1 MQNFDYNIPTKVYFG
16 KGQIEMLGEI
26 KNYASKVLM
35 VYGGGSIKRA
45 GIYDQAVSVL
55 RENGVEFFELSGVDP
70 NPRLE
75 TVELGKKLCIEKG
88 LDGVL
93 AIGGGSSIDCSKAIA
108 AAVKYDGD
116 VWDMTTDWSLMKDA
130 LPVFVVSTMAATG
143 SEMDAYAV
151 ITKTETNEK
160 KDLGG
165 EPVIPKFSILDP
177 KFTYSVPAYQTAS
190 GAADIISHVFEV
202 YFNRTP
208 EAYLQ
213 ARMAEAIM
221 KTVFH
226 YGPIAVK
233 EPKNYEARANLMW
246 GSSLAING
254 LLSNGCYLDWG
265 IHPIEHELSAY
276 FDVTHGAGLAV
287 VMPAWMEHVLR
298 EDSVDKFVEYA
309 VNVWGVEAEGRD
321 KYEVAREGIA
331 KTKDHFVNELGLPG
345 TLRELGIPEDSLE
358 MMANNLDGALMGTF
372 VPMTKED
379 VLAIYKACY

>member
-16 KGQIEMLGEI
+16 KGQIERLGEI
-26 KNYASKVLM
+26 KNYASRVLM

-55 RENGVEFFELSGVDP
+55 RENGIEFFELSGVDP

-75 TVELGKKLCIEKG
+75 TVELGKKLCLDKG

-108 AAVKYDGD
+108 AAVKYDGN
-116 VWDMTTDWSLMKDA
+116 VWDMTSDWSLMQDA

-165 EPVIPKFSILDP
+165 DPVIPKISILDP
-177 KFTYSVPAYQTAS
+177 KFTYSVPKYQTAA
-190 GAADIISHVFEV
+190 GAADIISHVFEA
-202 YFNRTP
+202 YFHRTP

-213 ARMAEAIM
+213 SRMAEAIL
-221 KTVFH
+221 KTVIK
-226 YGPIAVK
+226 YGPIAVN
-233 EPKNYEARANLMW
+233 EPENYEARANLMW
-246 GSSLAING
+246 SSSLAING
-254 LLSNGCYLDWG
+254 LLSYGSYLDWG

-287 VMPAWMEHVLR
+287 IMPAWMEHILN
-298 EDSVDKFVEYA
+298 DTSVDQFAEYA

-331 KTKDHFVNELGLPG
+331 KTRDFFVNDLGLPG
-345 TLRELGIPEDSLE
+345 TLRELNVPEDSLE
-358 MMANNLDGALMGTF
+358 MMAKNLDGVLTGTF
-372 VPMTKED
+372 VPMTVED

>member
-16 KGQIEMLGEI
+16 KGQIERLGEI

-55 RENGVEFFELSGVDP
+55 RENGIEFFELSGVDP
-70 NPRLE
+70 NPRLK
-75 TVELGKKLCIEKG
+75 TVELGKKLCLDKG

-108 AAVKYDGD
+108 AAVKYDGN
-116 VWDMTTDWSLMKDA
+116 VWDMTSDWSLMQDA

-151 ITKTETNEK
+151 ITNTETNEK

-165 EPVIPKFSILDP
+165 DPVIPKISILDP
-177 KFTYSVPAYQTAS
+177 KFTYSVPKYQTAA
-190 GAADIISHVFEV
+190 GAADIISHVFEA
-202 YFNRTP
+202 YFHRTP

-213 ARMAEAIM
+213 SRMAEAIL
-221 KTVFH
+221 KTVIK
-226 YGPIAVK
+226 YGPIAVND
-233 EPKNYEARANLMW
+233 PKNYEARANLMW
-246 GSSLAING
+246 SSSLAING
-254 LLSNGCYLDWG
+254 LLSYGSYLDWG

-287 VMPAWMEHVLR
+287 IMPAWMEHILN
-298 EDSVDKFVEYA
+298 DTSVDQFAEYA

-331 KTKDHFVNELGLPG
+331 KTRDFFVNDLGLPG
-345 TLRELGIPEDSLE
+345 TLRELNVPEDSLE
-358 MMANNLDGALMGTF
+358 MMAKNLDGVLTGTF
-372 VPMTKED
+372 VPMTVED